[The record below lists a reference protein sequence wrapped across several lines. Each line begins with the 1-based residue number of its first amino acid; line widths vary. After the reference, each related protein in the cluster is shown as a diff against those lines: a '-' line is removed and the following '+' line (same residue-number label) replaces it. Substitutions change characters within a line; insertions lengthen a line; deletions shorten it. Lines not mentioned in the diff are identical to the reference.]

1 MRSVIVRTNLDDE
14 VDYRGKS
21 DRRRAS
27 VRFVAT
33 PAADAPREP
42 MLGDPWEP
50 LTVRARL
57 HRLNWVLTK
66 DPRVGPRKD
75 PRSCCPEPVREI
87 FKDQPGEPMRIPV
100 PRADHD
106 AVNAT
111 LQSLLRFKDESDR
124 AVIFAIAA
132 RSSARD
138 LGEALRCHHA
148 TAARRIEEMLK
159 LLAGHW
165 NNLRLA
171 PDQVDI
177 DRAIRLIHRDFK

>member
-14 VDYRGKS
+14 IVHRGKS
-21 DRRRAS
+21 YRRHAS
-27 VRFVAT
+27 TRLVDT
-33 PAADAPREP
+33 PPAEAPREP
-42 MLGDPWEP
+42 ALGDPWEP

-57 HRLNWVLTK
+57 HRLAWVLSK
-66 DPRVGPRKD
+66 DPRVGPREN
-75 PRSCCPEPVREI
+75 PRSCCPEPVREV
-87 FKDQPGEPMRIPV
+87 FKDQPGEPMRMPV

-111 LQSLLRFKDESDR
+111 LQNLLRFVDERDR

-132 RSSARD
+132 RTSNRD
-138 LGEALRCHHA
+138 LGEALRCHHI
-148 TAARRIEEMLK
+148 TAARRIEEMLA

-165 NNLRLA
+165 NNLGSR

-177 DRAIRLIHRDFK
+177 DRATRLIHRDFK